1 MQWPYLCDLSPEW
14 NKRCLASSLAL
25 GIDLGHIVQRC
36 LLDICFFKFLF
47 VCCWPMT
54 IMFVLDF
61 RCSFVI
67 YGNQYQ
73 SIYWLLKIQNS
84 LQQLLICHQYCH
96 CASLWHG
103 NHFPFLAMVLEHL
116 ELEGQTWHFY
126 MRYFITRTIAIT
138 TTIIA
143 IMIMVRGWS
152 VIEGSDQ
159 H

>member
-1 MQWPYLCDLSPEW
+1 MAIFVRSLSRMKQEMPGQFTGTW
-14 NKRCLASSLAL
+14 DWL
-25 GIDLGHIVQRC
+25 GAHCAKVFVGH
-36 LLDICFFKFLF
+36 LFFKFLF

-116 ELEGQTWHFY
+116 ELEGQTWYFY

-143 IMIMVRGWS
+143 IMIMIRGWS